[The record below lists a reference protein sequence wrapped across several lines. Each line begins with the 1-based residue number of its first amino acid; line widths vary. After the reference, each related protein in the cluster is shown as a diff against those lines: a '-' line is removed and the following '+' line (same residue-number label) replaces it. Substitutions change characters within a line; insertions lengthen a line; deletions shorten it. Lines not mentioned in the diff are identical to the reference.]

1 MRRGTVRRD
10 TVTPSEMAEEQ
21 LVTGHLWRE
30 IGGVFCL
37 CQRKRKRRGGGGAAM
52 AMVIVWG

>member
-21 LVTGHLWRE
+21 LVIEHLWRE
-30 IGGVFCL
+30 VGGVFRL
-37 CQRKRKRRGGGGAAM
+37 CQQKRKWRGGGGAAM
-52 AMVIVWG
+52 AMVMVWG